1 MALRAAQFQDLDV
14 VASMFAEAFWDEIVF
29 GKLFH
34 PYRAAFPQDYRRYWR
49 QKVSEWYWDVHHH
62 LIVYCILN
70 SNEQGHEEETLT
82 GVADWMRLGK
92 EAAQVRRSCISRVL
106 RSMMKHLIVLRN
118 RIACYIRPNRAAD
131 PAMSNASIVISS
143 LIGHHW
149 SGPRSVGWYLN
160 LLAVLPAYQ
169 CRGYGSNLVSWGIE
183 RAQQEGVAASVIS
196 GQRKDD
202 FYKRCGFNIV
212 VGNSTEGEENPLK
225 DITDGGTIFFRE
237 PAA

>member
-1 MALRAAQFQDLDV
+1 MALRAARFQDLDV
-14 VASMFAEAFWDEIVF
+14 IASMFAEAFWDEIVL

-70 SNEQGHEEETLT
+70 SNERGHEEETLT
-82 GVADWMRLGK
+82 GVADWMRLGE

-106 RSMMKHLIVLRN
+106 P
-118 RIACYIRPNRAAD
+118 CYIGPNRAAD

-143 LIGHHW
+143 LISHHW
-149 SGPRSVGWYLN
+149 SGQRSVGWYLN
-160 LLAVLPAYQ
+160 FLAVLPAYQ
-169 CRGYGSNLVSWGIE
+169 CRGYGSNLVSWGVE

-212 VGNSTEGEENPLK
+212 VGNSTEGEGNPLK

-237 PAA
+237 PAAR